1 MTRDRPRILLVSEVA
16 FSEES
21 KGASRTLLNLFE
33 NYPANQLALFSPM
46 QFASSA
52 SVLEQESFY
61 FPERYLPPLYGR
73 YAPIGKFLNPL
84 INSTNLQLLEW
95 LPIPQKEK
103 LEAFSPEVILICP
116 ISPSCLL
123 MGQKLY
129 KHFRVPFLIYFMD
142 DWMATDH
149 PQWLS
154 GSVQTLTYQ
163 LL

>member
-1 MTRDRPRILLVSEVA
+1 MTRDQPRILLVSEVA

-73 YAPIGKFLNPL
+73 IRKVRGAKGTRRGSI
-84 INSTNLQLLEW
+84 
-95 LPIPQKEK
+95 
-103 LEAFSPEVILICP
+103 EALAG
-116 ISPSCLL
+116 L
-123 MGQKLY
+123 
-129 KHFRVPFLIYFMD
+129 
-142 DWMATDH
+142 
-149 PQWLS
+149 
-154 GSVQTLTYQ
+154 
-163 LL
+163 